1 MILSWDHFMVKI
13 VFLRICT
20 KEEILVFKISVH
32 DLRTRTINMKA
43 FVVFTRR
50 LLLKLVQ
57 KTEITFTQIYRQYCT
72 IP

>member
-1 MILSWDHFMVKI
+1 MVKI

-57 KTEITFTQIYRQYCT
+57 KTEITYPDLLPVPYR
-72 IP
+72 IDLFPHFLP

>member
-1 MILSWDHFMVKI
+1 MVKI

-32 DLRTRTINMKA
+32 DLRTMKTIA
-43 FVVFTRR
+43 DFTPR

-57 KTEITFTQIYRQYCT
+57 KIEMTYPDELPVLYR
-72 IP
+72 IDLFPHFLP

>member
-1 MILSWDHFMVKI
+1 MVKI

-72 IP
+72 VP